1 MIFKLFLNDL
11 NKILSEIYE
20 KTINYDE
27 KEKKFRLLLLQK
39 MQLGTAKRRVTSL
52 HGSNMSCGLIRFI
65 FGVWTTK
72 NLLVRYSIP

>member
-11 NKILSEIYE
+11 NSFLSEIYE
-20 KTINYDE
+20 KKQFIM
-27 KEKKFRLLLLQK
+27 KRKKNFRLLLQK

-52 HGSNMSCGLIRFI
+52 LGSIIMVGGLLSFF

-72 NLLVRYSIP
+72 NFLVRYSIP